1 MYVVYFHFVSCTA
14 FYLDSFWLEFLNVV
28 VIMGKAMETRILHNT
43 NLKSTQNVSNTVQV
57 NLSKS

>member
-1 MYVVYFHFVSCTA
+1 
-14 FYLDSFWLEFLNVV
+14 
-28 VIMGKAMETRILHNT
+28 MGKAMETRILHNT